1 MNQIIKTKKK
11 TRTDFP
17 DEKETLARYL
27 RGEITTEQYEELK
40 KRFYTAKQNQIAQGK
55 TMDDLYYTEEVQTQI
70 R

>member
-17 DEKETLARYL
+17 DENDALARYL

-40 KRFYTAKQNQIAQGK
+40 RRFMTAKQNQAAQGK
-55 TMDDLYYTEEVQTQI
+55 SMDELYYTEDVQTQI